1 MKVNEAGIDRG
12 IRIVIGIVL
21 IALVF
26 VGPKTEWGW
35 IGLIPL
41 ITGIVGICPLY
52 SIFGIKTCKT
62 NLTK

>member
-12 IRIVIGIVL
+12 IRIVIGVVL